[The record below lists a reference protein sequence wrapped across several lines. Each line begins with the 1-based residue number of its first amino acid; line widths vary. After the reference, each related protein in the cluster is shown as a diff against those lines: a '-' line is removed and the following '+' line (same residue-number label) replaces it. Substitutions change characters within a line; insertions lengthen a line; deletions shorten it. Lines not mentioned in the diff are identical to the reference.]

1 MSTVSEQV
9 DLHALEPDP
18 FEPTSDEVER
28 YVVALQGLAEDDP
41 ELAKE
46 RVWAQIRLA
55 GQRAGRRPEEARDS
69 LNRIFRLGTP
79 PDPAIDGETEGILV
93 TPVMP
98 GGIEQGFR
106 GLTNAW
112 MPWAGKRFDSAESTG
127 DNILTPSARI
137 PAKVQWPTYTPEELP
152 DGRLAAFKFR
162 TYVSPGTVDP
172 DRQTLKIDYD
182 SDENPDF
189 VIRQILD
196 ELVQVV
202 PGANLGK
209 VLMRRGRD
217 KPFGLIG
224 YFALKN

>member
-18 FEPTSDEVER
+18 FEPTSNEVER

-69 LNRIFRLGTP
+69 LNRIFRLGAP

-112 MPWAGKRFDSAESTG
+112 MPWAGKRFDSAQSTG
-127 DNILTPSARI
+127 DNILTPSARL

-152 DGRLAAFKFR
+152 DGRLVA
-162 TYVSPGTVDP
+162 
-172 DRQTLKIDYD
+172 LKIDYD

-224 YFALKN
+224 Y